1 MSISEMI
8 NEQHSLI
15 VILESSDLDP
25 PSAVEKSEDSDPALT
40 GVKGAVRES
49 KEREREINKK
59 PNKTT

>member
-40 GVKGAVRES
+40 VVKEADSPR
-49 KEREREINKK
+49 
-59 PNKTT
+59 PNSLGRR